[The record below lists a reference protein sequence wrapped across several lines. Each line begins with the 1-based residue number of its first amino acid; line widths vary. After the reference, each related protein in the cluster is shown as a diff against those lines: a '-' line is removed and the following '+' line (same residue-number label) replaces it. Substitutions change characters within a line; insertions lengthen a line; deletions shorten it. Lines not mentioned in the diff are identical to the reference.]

1 MSQYDELKK
10 YNNNLPYALEDE
22 FGFCTNKQNLEK
34 IFFGQD
40 KNIPSVDDF
49 SSSIEMN
56 YKYKFYDET
65 FKGEYINEYTIK
77 LYQSNY
83 EILKPMEPS
92 EVILK
97 QNIISEVFQNKSTS
111 SDTKIENNRKIENDI
126 NNIFFKE
133 ENNNNKEN
141 KKLGRKRKLDHEI
154 GEHTKS
160 KADNKIR
167 KIKSHFTKFIYYYLN
182 ISGKNKKLLK
192 MKKCINEDI
201 RKQFNM
207 DLMKMTLREILI
219 KYTKSKEGEI
229 YISQLIN
236 EIFKYRVKEEKDK
249 LNKSYIEVLI
259 IMRDNYLNQFKR
271 DILKEELDRGE
282 NKEKAIEY
290 VNELVI
296 QLSNFEKW
304 FSNKIGI
311 KSKKAN

>member
-111 SDTKIENNRKIENDI
+111 SDTKIENNKKIENDI

-133 ENNNNKEN
+133 ENKNKEN

-167 KIKSHFTKFIYYYLN
+167 KIKSHFTKFIYSYLG
-182 ISGKNKKLLK
+182 IFDKNKKLLK
-192 MKKCINEDI
+192 MKKCINEDL
-201 RKQFNM
+201 RKEFNM
-207 DLMKMTLREILI
+207 NLMKMTLREMLI
-219 KYTKSKEGEI
+219 KFNKSDKGEV

-236 EIFKYRVKEEKDK
+236 EVFKYRDQKEIDEK
-249 LNKSYIEVLI
+249 LNKTYIEVLE
-259 IMRDNYLNQFKR
+259 IMRKNHLDKFKA
-271 DILKEELDRGE
+271 DILTEELERGE
-282 NKEKAIEY
+282 NEEVANDY
-290 VNELVI
+290 ANELVK
-296 QLSNFEKW
+296 QLKEYEEWFTEKKER
-304 FSNKIGI
+304 N
-311 KSKKAN
+311 SKKAK